1 MSEPQDSDEP
11 QERNESPARAAGG
24 PGPLGTARGRLI
36 AVVLAALVVGLG
48 VWATVLGLD
57 VRAGESK
64 AQRQDA
70 IRQAAR
76 QEAVNLVS
84 IDYRNAQKDIDRV
97 LSGTTGEAR
106 DQWAQLSKQF
116 VSQVAQAQATSIVQS
131 DPKVGIVAMDD
142 DSAEVIVAVSS
153 VVSSPKVQQGTPRN
167 FRFSMNLARTDGRWL
182 VSKLGLVP

>member
-1 MSEPQDSDEP
+1 MSEARRGSGEP
-11 QERNESPARAAGG
+11 LRTP
-24 PGPLGTARGRLI
+24 RGRLV
-36 AVVLAALVVGLG
+36 AAALAALVAGLA
-48 VWATVLGLD
+48 VWATILGLD
-57 VRAGESK
+57 VRAREGK
-64 AQRQDA
+64 ADRQDA

-76 QEAVNLVS
+76 QEAVNLVT
-84 IDYRNAQKDIDRV
+84 IDYRNAQQDVDRV

-116 VSQVAQAQATSIVQS
+116 VDQIAKAQATSTVQS
-131 DPKVGIVAMDD
+131 DPKVGIMAMDD
-142 DSAEVIVAVSS
+142 DSAEVIVSVSS